1 VNIFQYI
8 SFYLMIGVTF
18 NALYDLVISYIK
30 NEGLRFNMKE
40 RIVFTLIWPIYL
52 ALLLFNY
59 IKNIING
66 SNN

>member
-30 NEGLRFNMKE
+30 NEDLRFNIKE

>member
-1 VNIFQYI
+1 MV
-8 SFYLMIGVTF
+8 GVAF
-18 NALYDLVISYIK
+18 NALYDLAISYIK
-30 NEGLRFNMKE
+30 NEDLRFNIKE

-52 ALLLFNY
+52 MLLLFNY

>member
-1 VNIFQYI
+1 
-8 SFYLMIGVTF
+8 MIGVTF

-30 NEGLRFNMKE
+30 NEGLRFNIKE

>member
-30 NEGLRFNMKE
+30 NEGLRFNIKE